1 MYDLEDTRMTDF
13 HNDAPPN
20 KVLRPSVKRKIKFID
35 LFAGIGGFHLALHNL
50 GATCVFASEWDK
62 NARQT
67 YMHNLQSIS
76 PDLFANNNFV
86 GDITEINPSDIPDFD
101 ILCAGFP
108 CQPFSQAGYKKGF
121 DEVRGTLFFNIVKII
136 QEKKPEAFFLENVR
150 HLLNHDEGKTF
161 EIIKKILEEELGYS
175 FYHNIV
181 KASDFGLPQLRPR
194 LFMVGFKNKE
204 SRFEFPKPVPLKKT
218 MSDILGGECDRKIG
232 FTLRVG
238 GKGSSIDDRR
248 NWDSYRVDGIV
259 KRIDSEHGKA
269 MQGFPSNFVFPV
281 SKVQAM
287 KQLGNSVAVPA
298 IQAVAES
305 IIKTLINQKNA
316 KR

>member
-1 MYDLEDTRMTDF
+1 M
-13 HNDAPPN
+13 
-20 KVLRPSVKRKIKFID
+20 
-35 LFAGIGGFHLALHNL
+35 
-50 GATCVFASEWDK
+50 
-62 NARQT
+62 
-67 YMHNLQSIS
+67 
-76 PDLFANNNFV
+76 
-86 GDITEINPSDIPDFD
+86 
-101 ILCAGFP
+101 
-108 CQPFSQAGYKKGF
+108 
-121 DEVRGTLFFNIVKII
+121 RGTLFFNIVKII
-136 QEKKPEAFFLENVR
+136 QEKKPDAFFLENVR

-204 SRFEFPKPVPLKKT
+204 SKFEFPKPVPLNKT
-218 MSDILGGECDRKIG
+218 MSDIFGGECDRKIG

-248 NWDSYRVDGIV
+248 NWDSYRVNGIV
-259 KRIDSEHGKA
+259 KRIDAEHGKA
-269 MQGFPSNFVFPV
+269 MQGFPENFRFPV

-298 IQAVAES
+298 IQAVAAS
-305 IIKTLINQKNA
+305 IIKTLNSTK
-316 KR
+316 